1 MFYVRLH
8 GWKQVYGIHLL
19 TLKWITSAHSL
30 RSVAATIEANEG
42 ERVTHPRKT
51 FWRRNRWLLWVGTGV
66 VTVLAALAVTLGV
79 LARRVEPYLHAR
91 IIATLEAR
99 FHARVELDSF
109 HLGLR
114 VGQHGE
120 WGVWA
125 QGRGLRIWPPEQ
137 VANASLA
144 VAPPPG
150 APLIRLDEF
159 NFHAPLRY
167 RRGMPIHIPQVRL
180 TGLDVRLPRRSDLQ
194 HPAPSLATPGIA
206 AQAGGAEPALG
217 APLMAFHIDQV
228 VCTAAHLQ
236 VATSKLPLDFAISY
250 IQVTGFDQSGVVHFT
265 ADLTNPRPRGQIHA
279 TGSLGPWQVA
289 DPGETPVAGAYRFD
303 HADLATFKGVAGIL
317 ASTGRYQGTL
327 RQIAVEGETDTADFR
342 LTPFGTVLPLHT
354 WFKAR
359 VDGTTGDT
367 WLDAVDA
374 TLGSSHF
381 TAKGQIVRVLVGDD
395 QGLPRGK
402 GHEIALAVNV
412 DRGRIEDFLRLTSH
426 SGTPLLTGDLQLET
440 QLHIAPGPMPV
451 HQRIELQGQFAL
463 DKVAFT
469 SESVQHR
476 IQELSLRGQGRP
488 GELKSTSQVEVQSQ
502 MEGRFNLAGG
512 VLTLPDL
519 AYTVPGAVIALKGT
533 YTLDGG
539 ELNFVGVAR
548 TQATVSQMVGG
559 WKGMLLKPADR
570 FFRKDGAGASI
581 PIHIS
586 GTRQS
591 PDFGVDLNRLKT
603 TSPERPDAPGPQ
615 PTPSR

>member
-1 MFYVRLH
+1 VL
-8 GWKQVYGIHLL
+8 
-19 TLKWITSAHSL
+19 
-30 RSVAATIEANEG
+30 AA
-42 ERVTHPRKT
+42 
-51 FWRRNRWLLWVGTGV
+51 
-66 VTVLAALAVTLGV
+66 LAALAVTLGV
-79 LARRVEPYLHAR
+79 LAHRVEPYLHAR
-91 IIATLEAR
+91 IIAALEAR

-137 VANASLA
+137 VANAGMP
-144 VAPPPG
+144 VAAQPG
-150 APLIRLDEF
+150 VPLIRLDEF
-159 NFHAPLRY
+159 SFHAPLRY
-167 RRGMPIHIPQVRL
+167 RRGAPIHIPQVLL
-180 TGLDVRLPRRSDLQ
+180 TGLDVRLPRRPHLQ
-194 HPAPSLATPGIA
+194 HSAPNFATPDTA
-206 AQAGGAEPALG
+206 AQAATAEPALG

-236 VATSKLPLDFAISY
+236 VDTSKLPLEFAISH
-250 IQVTGFDQSGVVHFT
+250 IQVTGLDQSGVVHFT
-265 ADLTNPRPRGQIHA
+265 ADLTNPRPRGQVHA
-279 TGSLGPWQVA
+279 AGTLGPWQVA
-289 DPGETPVAGAYRFD
+289 DPGETPLAGNYRFD
-303 HADLATFKGVAGIL
+303 RADLATFKGVAGIL

-327 RQIAVEGETDTADFR
+327 REIAVVGETDTPDFR
-342 LTPFGTVLPLHT
+342 LSPFGTVLPLHT
-354 WFKAR
+354 RFNAR

-381 TAKGQIVRVLVGDD
+381 TAKGQIVRVLVGDTP
-395 QGLPRGK
+395 GLPRGN
-402 GHEIALAVNV
+402 GHDIALAVNV

-426 SGTPLLTGDLQLET
+426 SGTPLLTGDLHLQT

-488 GELKSTSQVEVQSQ
+488 GELKSTTQVAIQSQ
-502 MEGRFNLAGG
+502 MEGRFSLAGG
-512 VLTLPDL
+512 VLTLPDIT
-519 AYTVPGAVIALKGT
+519 YTVPGAAIALKGT

-539 ELNFVGVAR
+539 ELDFVGVAR

-581 PIHIS
+581 PIRIS

-615 PTPSR
+615 TTPAR